1 MERVFSFRVSVQA
14 DVEYLSVLVR
24 RHLNLKV
31 EYTSLL
37 LIIFTLA
44 KVDVGDEMSRLIR

>member
-1 MERVFSFRVSVQA
+1 MERVFSFCVSVQA